1 MFFFKKVAK
10 DSFPVPILFNVF
22 NRPDQTKRV
31 FGVIRKVRPKY
42 LFLKADGPRES
53 IQGDRER
60 CRQVRDIISRV
71 DWDCEV
77 QTLFFDQNLGCR
89 DAMSR
94 GIDWFFSKVDEGII
108 LEDDCLPDFS
118 FFNFCQ
124 QLLERYRHDERVMM
138 ISGDSFLFGRKKF
151 EASYHFSK
159 YALIWGWAT
168 WSRAWSHYDVEMA
181 TFPQFR
187 DERLISNIIDHPKEQ
202 DLWMYH
208 LQKVFDNEINTWDY
222 QWTYALFNRRG
233 LSVTPNVNLITNIGF
248 NRDATHT
255 LNKRDRLANL
265 KRGRIEQIVHP
276 VEVSLDEDADRLTID
291 NIYHFG

>member
-1 MFFFKKVAK
+1 
-10 DSFPVPILFNVF
+10 
-22 NRPDQTKRV
+22 
-31 FGVIRKVRPKY
+31 
-42 LFLKADGPRES
+42 
-53 IQGDRER
+53 
-60 CRQVRDIISRV
+60 
-71 DWDCEV
+71 V

-159 YALIWGWAT
+159 CSHLGVAT

-187 DERLISNIIDHPKEQ
+187 DERLISEHHRVI
-202 DLWMYH
+202 
-208 LQKVFDNEINTWDY
+208 
-222 QWTYALFNRRG
+222 
-233 LSVTPNVNLITNIGF
+233 
-248 NRDATHT
+248 
-255 LNKRDRLANL
+255 
-265 KRGRIEQIVHP
+265 
-276 VEVSLDEDADRLTID
+276 
-291 NIYHFG
+291 